1 MKKTL
6 YIFASLSA
14 VLFASCAKEIEVKE
28 EPVDDQV
35 VTGTTLRATVEG
47 VDTKVSANA
56 VGVYNWQASDKIA
69 VLDDAGYVYEFTA
82 ASAGATSEFNC
93 ASSITLG
100 SYAAYPYSASFAAS
114 GDAVTFVIPSTITY
128 SADAT
133 NMPILGKISGDV
145 VTFKAVG
152 GLLKLIVYGVPSG
165 STQLEFA
172 AKAQKVSGNFAI
184 ADASVESPV
193 IATTTKGESDN
204 IITINYS
211 GKYTSNM
218 VFYIPLPTG
227 TIEGFDLTFNDTG
240 STTKSVSKE
249 LTVERNGIILAPTL
263 NMFTPSTLF
272 SETFTTDIAGSGTP
286 ASTTVSAYNAEK
298 KGQTVAGGATVDYS
312 INSIEGTKVYVNENL
327 AKGAAAGELLLGAKV
342 SSTNGEFYITGI
354 PSLGNSNATLT
365 FVANNNTAS
374 RSAVSSPTD
383 GVSVFSRTTTGSAAP
398 YTISYSISI
407 ASGVNS
413 FDITFTNSTGSN
425 VRIDDITV
433 SSAAPAPTISFTGTG
448 SRTIGVGSLT
458 ASDVT
463 GVTLTGALDG
473 TGVGVT
479 TNEDWL
485 EASLSGTTLTI
496 TANEYNHGEVDRD
509 AKVFLKATGATTKE
523 ITVTQKPSIV
533 SSPNFTI
540 TPGDKTFSI
549 SWTPDDKAED
559 YVAYYST
566 TDNMSDP
573 TKGTAL
579 TIITSSTPYTA
590 APSAELSNGTPYYV
604 YVKVNSVKDAY
615 SAVYVPS
622 STWVKKSATPTA
634 GGGASLDYTEDFS
647 SKTVGGSSSYASD
660 TWSGS
665 SSTSWT
671 ATYCS
676 TEIGTISTNGL
687 NIAIGKSSKSGSIS
701 FTGAN
706 GITALSFDY
715 KAQGNGL
722 TMRVVVKSGSTTV
735 YTEDTVLSSGDTGSV
750 SIGTSDFSAACGGS
764 FTVTISNQTD
774 KNSLQLGEISW
785 TAAK

>member
-6 YIFASLSA
+6 YILASLTA
-14 VLFASCAKEIEVKE
+14 VLIASCAKVTE
-28 EPVDDQV
+28 EKDTIDDPVV
-35 VTGTTLRATVEG
+35 GTTLRAAVEG

-69 VLDDAGYVYEFTA
+69 VLDDAGDVYEFTA
-82 ASAGATSEFNC
+82 ASAGTTSEFNC

-100 SYAAYPYSASFAAS
+100 SYAAYPYSTSFAAT
-114 GDAVTFVIPSTITY
+114 GDAVTFVIPSTIIY

-133 NMPILGKISGDV
+133 NMPMLGKISGDV

-184 ADASVESPV
+184 ADASIESPV
-193 IATTTKGESDN
+193 IATAVKGASDN
-204 IITINYS
+204 TITIDYT
-211 GKYTSNM
+211 GKYSANM

-227 TIEGFDLTFNDTG
+227 TIEGFDLTFNDLGATH
-240 STTKSVSKE
+240 KSVSVD
-249 LTVERNGIILAPTL
+249 LTVARNGIILAPTL
-263 NMFTPSTLF
+263 NMFTPSALF
-272 SETFTTDIAGSGTP
+272 SESFTTDLTGSGSP
-286 ASTTVSAYNAEK
+286 ATVTVSAYNAEK
-298 KGQTVAGGATVDYS
+298 KGQAVAGGATVDYS
-312 INSIEGTKVYVNENL
+312 INSIDGTKVYVDQNL
-327 AKGAAAGELLLGAKV
+327 AKGSAVGELLLGQKV

-354 PSLGNSNATLT
+354 PTLGNSNATLT

-374 RSAVSSPTD
+374 RSTVSSPTE
-383 GVSVFSRTTTGSAAP
+383 GVSVFNRTTTGSVAP

-407 ASGVNS
+407 SSGVNN
-413 FDITFTNSTGSN
+413 FDLTFTNSSGSN
-425 VRIDDITV
+425 VRIDDISV
-433 SSAAPAPTISFTGTG
+433 SSAIPAPAISFDGTG
-448 SRTIGVGSLT
+448 SRTIGVGSLA

-463 GVTLTGALDG
+463 GVTLSGVLDATGI
-473 TGVGVT
+473 GVT
-479 TNEDWL
+479 TNAAWL
-485 EASLSGTTLTI
+485 EAALTGSTLSI
-496 TANEYNHGEVDRD
+496 TANEYNHGEEDRE

-540 TPGDKTFSI
+540 TPGNKTFSI
-549 SWTPDDKAED
+549 SWTPDDKAEE

-566 TDNMSDP
+566 TDNMVDP
-573 TKGTAL
+573 TQGTAL
-579 TIITSSTPYTA
+579 TINTSSTPYTA
-590 APSAELSNGTPYYV
+590 APSVDLTNGTTYYV
-604 YVKVNSVKDAY
+604 YVKVNFVKDAY

-647 SKTVGGSSSYASD
+647 SKTVGGDSSYGTD
-660 TWSGS
+660 TWSGA
-665 SSTSWT
+665 SSTSWSLTYGST
-671 ATYCS
+671 ALS
-676 TEIGTISTNGL
+676 SLSTNSL
-687 NIAIGKSSKSGSIS
+687 NVAIGKSSNSGALSFSGS
-701 FTGAN
+701 N

-722 TMRVVVKSGSTTV
+722 TMRVVVNNG
-735 YTEDTVLSSGDTGSV
+735 TEDVYSNDTTISKNGTGSV
-750 SIGTSDFSAACGGS
+750 SISTSDFSKAAGTT